1 MLVTERRSAMLAILR
16 ARGSAR
22 VETLAG
28 ELKVSAMTVRRD
40 IDALVEEGLVD
51 RVRGG
56 VTIAEGGARP
66 GPLDAAIHRNRAEKE
81 AIAELAAGLVEP
93 GMAIGLSAG
102 SSTWYLARRLLEIP
116 NVTVV
121 TNSLAVADLF
131 EEAGTA
137 AEVGTSVVLTGGIR
151 TPGRALVGPV
161 AVRSLSYLHCDLSF
175 LSVHGIHPEAGLTTP
190 NILEAETSRALAASG
205 GRTIVLA
212 DHTKWPAVSL
222 TTIIDLDEVDVLVT
236 DSALTAEDATAIRGH
251 IPDVRQAP

>member
-1 MLVTERRSAMLAILR
+1 MLVTERRSSMLAILR

-22 VETLAG
+22 VEALAS

-40 IDALVEEGLVD
+40 IDTLVDEGLVE

-56 VTIAEGGARP
+56 VIIREGQARP
-66 GPLDAAIHRNRAEKE
+66 GPLDTAMHRLRSEKE
-81 AIAELAAGLVEP
+81 AIAELAARLVEP

-102 SSTWYLARRLLEIP
+102 STTWYLARHLIKIP
-116 NVTVV
+116 DVTVV

-131 EEAGTA
+131 EEAHDS

-161 AVRSLSYLHCDLSF
+161 AVRSLSYLHCDISF

-190 NILEAETSRALAASG
+190 NILEAETSRALSG
-205 GRTIVLA
+205 SGARTVVLA
-212 DHTKWPAVSL
+212 DHTKWQAVSL
-222 TTIIDLDEVDVLVT
+222 TTVIDLDAVDTLVT
-236 DSALTAEDATAIRGH
+236 DASLPEADAEAVRAH
-251 IPDVRQAP
+251 IADVRLA